1 MEQAEKANLCH
12 YSYLNFAFFSYK
24 NSFNKINLMK
34 RIILISLG
42 CLCVGLGFVG
52 VFVPG
57 IPTTIF
63 LIIALW
69 AFTKSS
75 EKLRH
80 WLLNHKR
87 FGPILN
93 NWQEHKVVPRRAK
106 ILMVVLMSLA
116 VILFYYSSQSLILT
130 IGLIIILVS
139 VAIYVISLP
148 SEIPE
153 NSY

>member
-1 MEQAEKANLCH
+1 
-12 YSYLNFAFFSYK
+12 
-24 NSFNKINLMK
+24 MK

-42 CLCVGLGFVG
+42 WLCVGLGFVG

-106 ILMVVLMSLA
+106 ILMVVLMSFA

-130 IGLIIILVS
+130 IGLIIILAL

-148 SEIPE
+148 SKIPE

>member
-1 MEQAEKANLCH
+1 
-12 YSYLNFAFFSYK
+12 
-24 NSFNKINLMK
+24 MK
-34 RIILISLG
+34 RKILISLG
-42 CLCVGLGFVG
+42 WLCVGLGFVG

-75 EKLRH
+75 KKLRH

-93 NWQEHKVVPRRAK
+93 NWQQHKVVPRRAK

-116 VILFYYSSQSLILT
+116 VVLFYYSLQNLYLT

-148 SEIPE
+148 SKIPE

>member
-1 MEQAEKANLCH
+1 
-12 YSYLNFAFFSYK
+12 
-24 NSFNKINLMK
+24 MK
-34 RIILISLG
+34 RTILISLG
-42 CLCVGLGFVG
+42 LLCVGLGFVG

-75 EKLRH
+75 EKLRY

-93 NWQEHKVVPRRAK
+93 NWQKHKVVPRRAK

-116 VILFYYSSQSLILT
+116 VILFYYSLQSLILT

-148 SEIPE
+148 SKIPE

>member
-1 MEQAEKANLCH
+1 
-12 YSYLNFAFFSYK
+12 
-24 NSFNKINLMK
+24 MK
-34 RIILISLG
+34 RAILISLG
-42 CLCVGLGFVG
+42 WLCVGLGFVG

-75 EKLRH
+75 EKLRY

-116 VILFYYSSQSLILT
+116 VILFYYSLQSLILT

-148 SEIPE
+148 SKVPE

>member
-1 MEQAEKANLCH
+1 
-12 YSYLNFAFFSYK
+12 
-24 NSFNKINLMK
+24 MK
-34 RIILISLG
+34 RTILISLG
-42 CLCVGLGFVG
+42 LLCVGLGFIG

-75 EKLRH
+75 EKLRY

-116 VILFYYSSQSLILT
+116 VILFYYSLQSLILT

-139 VAIYVISLP
+139 VAIYVVSLP
-148 SEIPE
+148 SKIPE

>member
-1 MEQAEKANLCH
+1 
-12 YSYLNFAFFSYK
+12 
-24 NSFNKINLMK
+24 MK

-42 CLCVGLGFVG
+42 WLCVGLGFVG

-93 NWQEHKVVPRRAK
+93 DWQEHKVVPRRAK

-116 VILFYYSSQSLILT
+116 VILFYYSLQSLILT

-148 SEIPE
+148 SKIPE

>member
-1 MEQAEKANLCH
+1 
-12 YSYLNFAFFSYK
+12 
-24 NSFNKINLMK
+24 MK
-34 RIILISLG
+34 RTILISLG
-42 CLCVGLGFVG
+42 WLCVGLGFVG

-75 EKLRH
+75 KKLRH

-93 NWQEHKVVPRRAK
+93 NWQQHKVVPRRAK

-148 SEIPE
+148 SKIPE

>member
-1 MEQAEKANLCH
+1 
-12 YSYLNFAFFSYK
+12 
-24 NSFNKINLMK
+24 MK
-34 RIILISLG
+34 RMILISLG
-42 CLCVGLGFVG
+42 WLCVSLGFIG
-52 VFVPG
+52 IFVPG

-75 EKLRH
+75 KKLRN

-93 NWQEHKVVPRRAK
+93 NWQQYKVVHRRAK
-106 ILMVVLMSLA
+106 IFMVVLMSLA
-116 VILFYYSSQSLILT
+116 SILFYYSLQNLYLT
-130 IGLIIILVS
+130 IGLVIILVL

-148 SEIPE
+148 SKIPK

>member
-1 MEQAEKANLCH
+1 
-12 YSYLNFAFFSYK
+12 
-24 NSFNKINLMK
+24 MK
-34 RIILISLG
+34 RMILISLG
-42 CLCVGLGFVG
+42 WVCVSLGFIG
-52 VFVPG
+52 IFVPG

-75 EKLRH
+75 KKLRH

-93 NWQEHKVVPRRAK
+93 NWQQHKVVPRRAK

-116 VILFYYSSQSLILT
+116 VVLFYYSLQNLYLT

-148 SEIPE
+148 SKVPE

>member
-1 MEQAEKANLCH
+1 
-12 YSYLNFAFFSYK
+12 
-24 NSFNKINLMK
+24 MK
-34 RIILISLG
+34 RILLISLG
-42 CLCVGLGFVG
+42 WLCVGLGFVG

-93 NWQEHKVVPRRAK
+93 NWQKHKVVPRRAK
-106 ILMVVLMSLA
+106 ILMVVFMSLA
-116 VILFYYSSQSLILT
+116 VFLFYYSLQNLYLT
-130 IGLIIILVS
+130 IGLVIILVL

-148 SEIPE
+148 NKIS
-153 NSY
+153 

>member
-1 MEQAEKANLCH
+1 
-12 YSYLNFAFFSYK
+12 
-24 NSFNKINLMK
+24 MK

-42 CLCVGLGFVG
+42 WLCVGLGFVG

-106 ILMVVLMSLA
+106 ILMVVLMSVA
-116 VILFYYSSQSLILT
+116 VILFYYSLQSLILT
-130 IGLIIILVS
+130 IGLVIILSS

-148 SEIPE
+148 SKIPE

>member
-1 MEQAEKANLCH
+1 
-12 YSYLNFAFFSYK
+12 
-24 NSFNKINLMK
+24 MK

-42 CLCVGLGFVG
+42 WLCVGLGFVG

-116 VILFYYSSQSLILT
+116 VILFYYSLQSLILT
-130 IGLIIILVS
+130 IGLILILVS
-139 VAIYVISLP
+139 VAVYVISLP
-148 SEIPE
+148 SKVPE

>member
-1 MEQAEKANLCH
+1 
-12 YSYLNFAFFSYK
+12 
-24 NSFNKINLMK
+24 MK
-34 RIILISLG
+34 RTILISLG
-42 CLCVGLGFVG
+42 WLCVGLGFVG

-75 EKLRH
+75 EKLRY

-116 VILFYYSSQSLILT
+116 VILFYYSLQSLILT
-130 IGLIIILVS
+130 IGLIIILVL

-148 SEIPE
+148 SKIPD

>member
-1 MEQAEKANLCH
+1 
-12 YSYLNFAFFSYK
+12 
-24 NSFNKINLMK
+24 MK
-34 RIILISLG
+34 RMILISLG
-42 CLCVGLGFVG
+42 WLCVSLGFIG
-52 VFVPG
+52 IFVPG

-75 EKLRH
+75 KKLRH

-93 NWQEHKVVPRRAK
+93 NWQQHKVVPRRAK

-116 VILFYYSSQSLILT
+116 SILFYYSLQNLYLT
-130 IGLIIILVS
+130 IGLVIILVL

-148 SEIPE
+148 SKIPK

>member
-1 MEQAEKANLCH
+1 
-12 YSYLNFAFFSYK
+12 
-24 NSFNKINLMK
+24 MK
-34 RIILISLG
+34 RTILISLG
-42 CLCVGLGFVG
+42 WLCVGLGFVG

-75 EKLRH
+75 KKLRN

-93 NWQEHKVVPRRAK
+93 NWQQYKVVPRRAK

-116 VILFYYSSQSLILT
+116 SILFYYSLQNLYLT
-130 IGLIIILVS
+130 IGLVIILVL

-148 SEIPE
+148 SKIPE

>member
-1 MEQAEKANLCH
+1 
-12 YSYLNFAFFSYK
+12 
-24 NSFNKINLMK
+24 MK

-42 CLCVGLGFVG
+42 WLCVGLGFVG

-116 VILFYYSSQSLILT
+116 VILFYYSLQSLILT

-148 SEIPE
+148 SKVPE

>member
-1 MEQAEKANLCH
+1 
-12 YSYLNFAFFSYK
+12 
-24 NSFNKINLMK
+24 MK

-42 CLCVGLGFVG
+42 WLCVGLGFVG

-116 VILFYYSSQSLILT
+116 VILFYYSLQSLILT
-130 IGLIIILVS
+130 IGLFIILAS

-148 SEIPE
+148 RKIPE

>member
-1 MEQAEKANLCH
+1 
-12 YSYLNFAFFSYK
+12 
-24 NSFNKINLMK
+24 MK

-42 CLCVGLGFVG
+42 WLCVGLGFVG

-106 ILMVVLMSLA
+106 ILMVILMTLA
-116 VILFYYSSQSLILT
+116 VILFYYSLQSLILT

-148 SEIPE
+148 SKVPE

>member
-1 MEQAEKANLCH
+1 
-12 YSYLNFAFFSYK
+12 
-24 NSFNKINLMK
+24 MK
-34 RIILISLG
+34 RMILISLG
-42 CLCVGLGFVG
+42 WLCVSLGFIG
-52 VFVPG
+52 IFVPG

-75 EKLRH
+75 KKLRN

-93 NWQEHKVVPRRAK
+93 NWQQHKVVPRRAK

-116 VILFYYSSQSLILT
+116 SILFYYSLQNLYLT
-130 IGLIIILVS
+130 IGLIIILVL
-139 VAIYVISLP
+139 VAIYVILLP
-148 SEIPE
+148 SKVPE

>member
-1 MEQAEKANLCH
+1 
-12 YSYLNFAFFSYK
+12 
-24 NSFNKINLMK
+24 MK
-34 RIILISLG
+34 RMILISLG
-42 CLCVGLGFVG
+42 WFCVSLGFIG
-52 VFVPG
+52 IFVPG

-75 EKLRH
+75 KKLRH

-116 VILFYYSSQSLILT
+116 VVLFYYSLQHLYLT

-148 SEIPE
+148 SKIPE
-153 NSY
+153 NLY

>member
-1 MEQAEKANLCH
+1 
-12 YSYLNFAFFSYK
+12 
-24 NSFNKINLMK
+24 MK
-34 RIILISLG
+34 RTILISLG
-42 CLCVGLGFVG
+42 LLCVGLGFIG

-75 EKLRH
+75 EKLRY

-106 ILMVVLMSLA
+106 ILMGVLMSLA
-116 VILFYYSSQSLILT
+116 VILFYYSLQSLILT

-148 SEIPE
+148 SKVPE

>member
-1 MEQAEKANLCH
+1 
-12 YSYLNFAFFSYK
+12 
-24 NSFNKINLMK
+24 MK

-42 CLCVGLGFVG
+42 WLCVGLGFIG
-52 VFVPG
+52 IFVPG

-75 EKLRH
+75 KKLRN

-93 NWQEHKVVPRRAK
+93 NWQQYKVVPRRAK

-116 VILFYYSSQSLILT
+116 SILFYYSLQNLYLT
-130 IGLIIILVS
+130 IGLVIILVL

-148 SEIPE
+148 SKIPE

>member
-1 MEQAEKANLCH
+1 
-12 YSYLNFAFFSYK
+12 
-24 NSFNKINLMK
+24 MK
-34 RIILISLG
+34 KIILISLG
-42 CLCVGLGFVG
+42 WLCVSLGFIG
-52 VFVPG
+52 IFIPG

-75 EKLRH
+75 KKLRY
-80 WLLNHKR
+80 WLLHHKK
-87 FGPILN
+87 FGPILK

-116 VILFYYSSQSLILT
+116 VVLFYYSLQNLYLT

-148 SEIPE
+148 SKIPE

>member
-1 MEQAEKANLCH
+1 
-12 YSYLNFAFFSYK
+12 
-24 NSFNKINLMK
+24 MK
-34 RIILISLG
+34 RTILISLG
-42 CLCVGLGFVG
+42 WLCVGLGFVG

-116 VILFYYSSQSLILT
+116 VILFYYFLQSLILT

-148 SEIPE
+148 SKIPE

>member
-1 MEQAEKANLCH
+1 
-12 YSYLNFAFFSYK
+12 
-24 NSFNKINLMK
+24 MK
-34 RIILISLG
+34 RTILISLG
-42 CLCVGLGFVG
+42 LLCVGLGFVG

-75 EKLRH
+75 KKLRH

-87 FGPILN
+87 FGPILS

-116 VILFYYSSQSLILT
+116 VILFYYSLQSLILT

-148 SEIPE
+148 SKVPE